1 MTAPTEVSGEELRAR
16 MMRKRTAIDLM
27 ELSFAEDAAVFAA
40 TDEYDELGFVSAIDW
55 IRFNCHMTSG
65 AAAASVAVG
74 TTMDRLP
81 RSVEAVSQGEIGLAH
96 VTVMARTAEAL
107 KDRFDE
113 RPLIEY
119 AREHTPGKFHFYCQH
134 ARHAADADGY
144 AEGEADQVQ
153 NRRLALNN
161 WIDCTMVLSG
171 VLDAFGGAA
180 LRAALEPL
188 AQRSGEH
195 DHRQRGQRLADALV
209 ELATGGQGRASI
221 QVTSS
226 VETLLGL
233 AGAPAADA
241 EFSLPISSKI
251 VERLACDSNLTRVL
265 LDSESAVIDVG
276 RAKRVVSGPAR
287 RALAARDG
295 TCRWPG
301 CDRPASLSAAHHI
314 VHWVHGGTTDL
325 DNLILLCHRHHWMVH
340 EGKWQLVRADDGR
353 MLAIP
358 PTVRFGMKADRDP
371 PEAAEAD
378 AADAG
383 AMENDAGYDSSS

>member
-1 MTAPTEVSGEELRAR
+1 ML
-16 MMRKRTAIDLM
+16 RKRKAIDLM
-27 ELSFAEDAAVFAA
+27 ELSFAEDAAAFAS
-40 TDEYDELGFVSAIDW
+40 TDDYDELGFVSPIDW

-74 TTMDRLP
+74 KTMDRLP

-134 ARHAADADGY
+134 ARHAADAEGY
-144 AEGEADQVQ
+144 AETEADQAQ
-153 NRRLALNN
+153 SRRLSLST
-161 WIDCTMVLSG
+161 WIDGSMVLSG

-180 LRAALEPL
+180 LRTALEPL
-188 AQRSGEH
+188 AHKSGEH
-195 DHRQRGQRLADALV
+195 DKRERGQRLADALV
-209 ELATGGQGRASI
+209 ELASGGPHPASI

-233 AGAPAADA
+233 AGAAAADM

-251 VERLACDSNLTRVL
+251 VERLACDCSVTRVL

-287 RALAARDG
+287 RALTARDG

-301 CDRPASLSAAHHI
+301 CDRPASWTAAHHV
-314 VHWVHGGTTDL
+314 VHWIHGGTTDL

-340 EGKWQLVRADDGR
+340 EGKWQLVRSDDGR

-358 PTVRFGMKADRDP
+358 PTVRFGMAAASRPDP
-371 PEAAEAD
+371 PPEPFDDEGVD
-378 AADAG
+378 G
-383 AMENDAGYDSSS
+383 NAGYDSSS

>member
-1 MTAPTEVSGEELRAR
+1 MNETPVRVEVVGEERRAR
-16 MMRKRTAIDLM
+16 MMRKRKAIDLM
-27 ELSFAEDAAVFAA
+27 ELSFAEDAAGFAA
-40 TDEYDELGFVSAIDW
+40 TDEYDELGFVGPIDW

-74 TTMDRLP
+74 RTMDRLP
-81 RSVEAVSQGEIGLAH
+81 RSVEAVAQGEIGLAH

-144 AEGEADQVQ
+144 AENEADEVQ
-153 NRRLALNN
+153 NRRLSLSN
-161 WIDCTMVLSG
+161 WIDGTMVLSG

-188 AQRSGEH
+188 AQKSGEH
-195 DHRQRGQRLADALV
+195 DRRERGQRLADALV
-209 ELATGGQGRASI
+209 ELATGGPERASI

-226 VETLLGL
+226 IETLLGL
-233 AGAPAADA
+233 AGAPAADL

-251 VERLACDSNLTRVL
+251 VERLACDGNITRVL

-287 RALAARDG
+287 PLDGPRGKVAAGPIRRRPHACHPADGEIRDG
-295 TCRWPG
+295 L
-301 CDRPASLSAAHHI
+301 PA
-314 VHWVHGGTTDL
+314 
-325 DNLILLCHRHHWMVH
+325 
-340 EGKWQLVRADDGR
+340 
-353 MLAIP
+353 
-358 PTVRFGMKADRDP
+358 
-371 PEAAEAD
+371 
-378 AADAG
+378 
-383 AMENDAGYDSSS
+383 

>member
-1 MTAPTEVSGEELRAR
+1 
-16 MMRKRTAIDLM
+16 
-27 ELSFAEDAAVFAA
+27 
-40 TDEYDELGFVSAIDW
+40 
-55 IRFNCHMTSG
+55 MTSG

-74 TTMDRLP
+74 KTMDRLP
-81 RSVEAVSQGEIGLAH
+81 RSVEAVSQGDIGLAH

-134 ARHAADADGY
+134 ARHAADAEGY
-144 AEGEADQVQ
+144 AEQEADQVQ
-153 NRRLALNN
+153 NRRLSLSN
-161 WIDCTMVLSG
+161 WIDGTMVLSG

-188 AQRSGEH
+188 AHRSGEH

-209 ELATGGQGRASI
+209 ELATGGPERAAI

-251 VERLACDSNLTRVL
+251 IERLACDSNITRVL

-287 RALAARDG
+287 RALNARDG
-295 TCRWPG
+295 CCRWPG
-301 CDRPASLSAAHHI
+301 CDRPPSLSAAHHV
-314 VHWVHGGTTDL
+314 VHWVHGGSTDL
-325 DNLILLCHRHHWMVH
+325 DNLILLCFRHHWMVH
-340 EGKWQLVRADDGR
+340 EGKWQLVRSDDGR

-358 PTVRFGMKADRDP
+358 PTVRFGMAAASRPDP
-371 PEAAEAD
+371 PPEPFGDEGVD
-378 AADAG
+378 G
-383 AMENDAGYDSSS
+383 DAGYDSSS